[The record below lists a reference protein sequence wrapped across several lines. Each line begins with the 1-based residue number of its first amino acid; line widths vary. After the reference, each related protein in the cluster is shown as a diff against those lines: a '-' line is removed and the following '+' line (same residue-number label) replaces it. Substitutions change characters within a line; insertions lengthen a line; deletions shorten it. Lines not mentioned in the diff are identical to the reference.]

1 MTRENLKS
9 LFEKRVASFITPL
22 EQFIR
27 QQATASIL
35 LIGLSAVSLIVA
47 NTPAG
52 IFVDNLGNSNFGFIL
67 GAGSF
72 SLSVNDW
79 VSQGLMAFFF
89 FLTGLEI
96 KREILAGHLQDKKEV
111 ILLIAAA
118 SGGIIVPA
126 LLYYALNYD
135 SGGHHGW
142 AIPTA
147 TDTAF
152 AIGVLALFA
161 TRVSIALTVFL
172 TALAI
177 FDDIGAIV
185 IVSLFYAHDL
195 NLPALAIAL
204 LVFFLLLLGNKSG
217 IRSAWYYGIMG
228 LLLWF
233 FVFRGGIHPTFAG
246 LALAIT
252 IPARTIMS
260 QAGFISS
267 VHKLLTRFEQK
278 QDGNSSM
285 LGSKGKHSI
294 VTDIGQSVKEAS
306 TPLQRWEAGLL
317 APISILI
324 LPLFAFLNAGFV
336 LSYDNFIEGLQ
347 SPITLGIIL
356 GLVVGKPVGISLFS
370 FLAVKMAIG
379 KMPAGIRFGEITG
392 IGMLAG
398 IGFTMSIFFT
408 TLSFPDKPESIELAK
423 LGIFISSLISALLGS
438 LWIYFL
444 SKGVKNCPLEI
455 GAGGGT

>member
-9 LFEKRVASFITPL
+9 LFEERVASFITPL

-27 QQATASIL
+27 HQATASIL
-35 LIGLSAVSLIVA
+35 LIGLSVISLILA

-67 GAGSF
+67 GTGSF
-72 SLSVNDW
+72 SLSVDDW

-135 SGGHHGW
+135 GGGHHGW

-152 AIGVLALFA
+152 AIGVLALLA
-161 TRVSIALTVFL
+161 TRVSIGLTVFL

-185 IVSLFYAHDL
+185 IVSIFYAHDL
-195 NLPALAIAL
+195 NLQALTIAL
-204 LVFFLLLLGNKSG
+204 FVFFLLLLGNKSG
-217 IRSAWYYGIMG
+217 IRNAWYYGILG
-228 LLLWF
+228 VLLWF

-252 IPARTIMS
+252 KAF
-260 QAGFISS
+260 GFSD
-267 VHKLLTRFEQK
+267 KLRCCFFLT
-278 QDGNSSM
+278 
-285 LGSKGKHSI
+285 
-294 VTDIGQSVKEAS
+294 
-306 TPLQRWEAGLL
+306 
-317 APISILI
+317 
-324 LPLFAFLNAGFV
+324 LF
-336 LSYDNFIEGLQ
+336 
-347 SPITLGIIL
+347 
-356 GLVVGKPVGISLFS
+356 
-370 FLAVKMAIG
+370 
-379 KMPAGIRFGEITG
+379 
-392 IGMLAG
+392 
-398 IGFTMSIFFT
+398 
-408 TLSFPDKPESIELAK
+408 
-423 LGIFISSLISALLGS
+423 
-438 LWIYFL
+438 
-444 SKGVKNCPLEI
+444 
-455 GAGGGT
+455 

>member
-1 MTRENLKS
+1 MHENLKS
-9 LFEKRVASFITPL
+9 LFEERIARFITPL

-27 QQATASIL
+27 HQATASIL
-35 LIGLSAVSLIVA
+35 LIGLSAVSLMLA
-47 NTPAG
+47 NIPAQS
-52 IFVDNLGNSNFGFIL
+52 FVEDLGNSNFGLIV

-126 LLYYALNYD
+126 LLYYVFNHD

-152 AIGVLALFA
+152 AIGVLALLA
-161 TRVSIALTVFL
+161 TRVSIGLTVFL

-195 NLPALAIAL
+195 NLLALTIALAI
-204 LVFFLLLLGNKSG
+204 FFLLWLGNKSG

-228 LLLWF
+228 ILLWL
-233 FVFRGGIHPTFAG
+233 FVFKAGIHPTFAG

-260 QAGFISS
+260 QAGFITS
-267 VHKLLTRFEQK
+267 VRKLISRFEQK
-278 QDGNSSM
+278 QESNSSM
-285 LGSKGKHSI
+285 LGSKSKHSI

-324 LPLFAFLNAGFV
+324 LPLFAFLNAGFI
-336 LSYDNFIEGLQ
+336 LSYDNFVQGLQ

-356 GLVVGKPVGISLFS
+356 GLVVGKPIGISLFS

-379 KMPAGIRFGEITG
+379 KIPANIKFREIIG
-392 IGMLAG
+392 IGILAG

-408 TLSFPDKPESIELAK
+408 TLSFPNQPQYIEFAK
-423 LGIFISSLISALLGS
+423 LGIFCASLISALLGCT
-438 LWIYFL
+438 WICFVI
-444 SKGVKNCPLEI
+444 KAKDGN
-455 GAGGGT
+455 